1 MKKFLALVLAMLMVL
16 SLAACGEQTADD
28 GQGTADDSKT
38 GEKTDIV
45 FASGGTSGTYYAVG
59 GTIPTVLNNK
69 LDLSYITVEATG
81 ASKANI
87 NMITD
92 GDAQMAILQ
101 SDVLAYAH
109 EGSNTFAETGVE
121 DNALWVVGVYPEH
134 VQFFAQPGISSVED
148 LRGKTVV
155 VGDVGSGTEVNARQ
169 IFEAYGMTFDDINA
183 VNGSFALA
191 AESIKD
197 GKAAAGFTVAGA
209 PTTSLV
215 ELATT
220 NEFSMI
226 SLDQDK
232 IDWLHEKYPFL
243 LQNDIP
249 AGTYSC
255 VNEDVG
261 AVAVTAVIVASEDLS
276 EDVVY
281 EFTKALFESKDEL
294 INANAQWKHL
304 DPEVSCQHGNVPLHP
319 GAERYYKEIGV
330 L

>member
-1 MKKFLALVLAMLMVL
+1 
-16 SLAACGEQTADD
+16 
-28 GQGTADDSKT
+28 
-38 GEKTDIV
+38 
-45 FASGGTSGTYYAVG
+45 
-59 GTIPTVLNNK
+59 
-69 LDLSYITVEATG
+69 
-81 ASKANI
+81 
-87 NMITD
+87 MITD

-109 EGSNTFAETGVE
+109 EGSNTFADTGVE
-121 DNALWVVGVYPEH
+121 DTALWVVGVYPEH
-134 VQFFAQPGISSVED
+134 VQFFAQPGITSVEQ

-215 ELATT
+215 ELSTT

-232 IDWLHEKYPFL
+232 IDWLNEKYPFL

-255 VNEDVG
+255 ITEDVG
-261 AVAVTAVIVASEDLS
+261 AVAVTAVIAASADLS

-294 INANAQWKHL
+294 VNANAQWKHL
-304 DPEVSCQHGNVPLHP
+304 DPAVSCQHGNVPLHP
-319 GAERYYKEIGV
+319 GAEKYYKEIGV

>member
-1 MKKFLALVLAMLMVL
+1 
-16 SLAACGEQTADD
+16 
-28 GQGTADDSKT
+28 
-38 GEKTDIV
+38 
-45 FASGGTSGTYYAVG
+45 
-59 GTIPTVLNNK
+59 
-69 LDLSYITVEATG
+69 
-81 ASKANI
+81 
-87 NMITD
+87 
-92 GDAQMAILQ
+92 
-101 SDVLAYAH
+101 
-109 EGSNTFAETGVE
+109 
-121 DNALWVVGVYPEH
+121 
-134 VQFFAQPGISSVED
+134 
-148 LRGKTVV
+148 
-155 VGDVGSGTEVNARQ
+155 
-169 IFEAYGMTFDDINA
+169 
-183 VNGSFALA
+183 
-191 AESIKD
+191 
-197 GKAAAGFTVAGA
+197 
-209 PTTSLV
+209 
-215 ELATT
+215 
-220 NEFSMI
+220 MI

>member
-1 MKKFLALVLAMLMVL
+1 MKKFFALVLALLTAL
-16 SLAACGEQTADD
+16 SLAACGDQTD
-28 GQGTADDSKT
+28 GGTANDGGSAST
-38 GEKTDIV
+38 EKVSIV
-45 FASGGTSGTYYAVG
+45 FASGVTSGTYYAVG

-69 LDLSYITVEATG
+69 LTLSNITVEATG
-81 ASKANI
+81 ASKANV

-109 EGSNTFAETGVE
+109 EGSNTFADTGVE
-121 DNALWVVGVYPEH
+121 DTALWVVGVYPEH
-134 VQFFAQPGISSVED
+134 VQFFAQPGITSVEQ

-215 ELATT
+215 ELSTS

-232 IDWLHEKYPFL
+232 IDWLNEKYPFL

-255 VNEDVG
+255 ITEDVG
-261 AVAVTAVIVASEDLS
+261 AVAVTAVIAASADLS

-281 EFTKALFESKDEL
+281 EFTKTLFESKDEL
-294 INANAQWKHL
+294 VNANAQWKHL
-304 DPEVSCQHGNVPLHP
+304 DPAVSCRHGNVPLHP
-319 GAERYYKEIGV
+319 GAEKYYKEIGV